1 MASLLRTTKLPTI
14 DHDDLAFV
22 LIDYCGYSKMR
33 AGTLHSMRWIYLVF
47 VASVPPVPIVSAFLI
62 RHRFRKINHQSH
74 ALPLPR
80 TCLGAVESA
89 NDNTAAHVS
98 AIDDDDNNVY
108 HIHSGNVTILD
119 QNEHYLVVSKP
130 PAVVCHHSAGSRSNQ
145 EVPMLQRVREATGK
159 RVNLVHRLDRGC
171 SGCLLMTFAETNS
184 NSSDGDGNGDD
195 EDNATAS
202 LIQSMAGGAAN
213 KTYLALVRGEGV
225 LRGRDFKQEG
235 WFRVDRPIENA
246 NGVSNN
252 ATTWF
257 RFVAG
262 QHNANGTLDR
272 PRASLV
278 LARPETGRWHQ
289 IRRHLNGLSHPILGD
304 STHGISKENR
314 MWKKERGLLPE
325 RTCLHLVKL
334 ELGPTHV
341 SPDGIVV
348 TCPLAPDML
357 RMLQEHLP
365 DVLQQAL
372 PILKEEGIDLNPGG
386 EFLSLPYQVKV
397 YE

>member
-1 MASLLRTTKLPTI
+1 MRTGTPHSVRWLCLVLVVFMHLVPIISGFLIPQHRYGKINQQRNTKNNRALLR
-14 DHDDLAFV
+14 
-22 LIDYCGYSKMR
+22 
-33 AGTLHSMRWIYLVF
+33 
-47 VASVPPVPIVSAFLI
+47 ASTWLGVS
-62 RHRFRKINHQSH
+62 
-74 ALPLPR
+74 
-80 TCLGAVESA
+80 VEPA
-89 NDNTAAHVS
+89 NDNADADVS
-98 AIDDDDNNVY
+98 AIDDDTNDVY

-119 QNEHYLVVSKP
+119 QNEHYLVLSKP
-130 PAVVCHHSAGSRSNQ
+130 PAVVCHHNAGSRSNQ
-145 EVPMLQRVREATGK
+145 EVPMLQRVREATGRK
-159 RVNLVHRLDRGC
+159 VNLVHRLDRGC
-171 SGCLLMTFAETNS
+171 SGCLLMTYAERS
-184 NSSDGDGNGDD
+184 NNDSSSSDDDDGDGDD

-202 LIQSMAGGAAN
+202 LIQSMADGASK
-213 KTYLALVRGEGV
+213 KTYLALVRGEGL

-246 NGVSNN
+246 QGISKN

-278 LARPETGRWHQ
+278 LARPESGRWHQ

-314 MWKKERGLLPE
+314 LWKKERGMLSE

-334 ELGPTHV
+334 ELEPTHV

-372 PILKEEGIDLNPGG
+372 PILQEEGIDLSPEG
-386 EFLSLPYQVKV
+386 EFLSLPYRVKV
-397 YE
+397 YQ

>member
-1 MASLLRTTKLPTI
+1 
-14 DHDDLAFV
+14 
-22 LIDYCGYSKMR
+22 
-33 AGTLHSMRWIYLVF
+33 MRWLCLILV
-47 VASVPPVPIVSAFLI
+47 VLLHLVPVVSAFLI
-62 RHRFRKINHQSH
+62 PHRYGKINQQRNTKNR
-74 ALPLPR
+74 ALLSRTWLGVSVEPAKDDAAPLAS
-80 TCLGAVESA
+80 AV
-89 NDNTAAHVS
+89 
-98 AIDDDDNNVY
+98 DDNDDIY
-108 HIHSGNVTILD
+108 HIYSGNVTILD

-130 PAVVCHHSAGSRSNQ
+130 PAVVCHHSAGSRSNK
-145 EVPMLQRVREATGK
+145 EVPMLQRIREATGR
-159 RVNLVHRLDRGC
+159 RVNLVHRLDRGS
-171 SGCLLMTFAETNS
+171 SGCLLMTYAE
-184 NSSDGDGNGDD
+184 SSDNDSSSDDGDRDD

-202 LIQSMAGGAAN
+202 LIQSMASDASN
-213 KTYLALVRGEGV
+213 KTYLALVRGEGM

-246 NGVSNN
+246 KGISKN

-314 MWKKERGLLPE
+314 IWKKERGLLPE

-334 ELGPTHV
+334 ELEPTHV

-372 PILKEEGIDLNPGG
+372 PILQEEGIDLNPSGG

-397 YE
+397 YQ

>member
-1 MASLLRTTKLPTI
+1 M
-14 DHDDLAFV
+14 HLA
-22 LIDYCGYSKMR
+22 
-33 AGTLHSMRWIYLVF
+33 
-47 VASVPPVPIVSAFLI
+47 PIVPAFLI
-62 RHRFRKINHQSH
+62 PQHRYGKIKQQSH
-74 ALPLPR
+74 MKNHALSR
-80 TCLGAVESA
+80 TWLGVSVDPAK
-89 NDNTAAHVS
+89 DDAALES
-98 AIDDDDNNVY
+98 AIDDNDDVY
-108 HIHSGNVTILD
+108 HVHSGNVTILD

-145 EVPMLQRVREATGK
+145 EVPMLQRVREATGR

-171 SGCLLMTFAETNS
+171 SGCLLMTYAESSDNDS
-184 NSSDGDGNGDD
+184 SSDDESDGDE

-202 LIQSMAGGAAN
+202 LIQSMAGGASN

-225 LRGRDFKQEG
+225 LRGHDFKEEG

-246 NGVSNN
+246 QGISKN

-314 MWKKERGLLPE
+314 LWKKERGLLPE

-334 ELGPTHV
+334 ELEPTHV

-372 PILKEEGIDLNPGG
+372 PILQEEGIDLNPAGG

-397 YE
+397 YQ

>member
-1 MASLLRTTKLPTI
+1 
-14 DHDDLAFV
+14 
-22 LIDYCGYSKMR
+22 
-33 AGTLHSMRWIYLVF
+33 
-47 VASVPPVPIVSAFLI
+47 
-62 RHRFRKINHQSH
+62 
-74 ALPLPR
+74 
-80 TCLGAVESA
+80 
-89 NDNTAAHVS
+89 
-98 AIDDDDNNVY
+98 
-108 HIHSGNVTILD
+108 
-119 QNEHYLVVSKP
+119 
-130 PAVVCHHSAGSRSNQ
+130 
-145 EVPMLQRVREATGK
+145 MLQRVREATGK

-171 SGCLLMTFAETNS
+171 SGCLLMTYAEINNNNS
-184 NSSDGDGNGDD
+184 NSSNDADGDN

-246 NGVSNN
+246 QGISKN
-252 ATTWF
+252 ASTWF
-257 RFVAG
+257 KFVAG
-262 QHNANGTLDR
+262 QGNANGTLDR

-314 MWKKERGLLPE
+314 LWKKERGLLPE

-334 ELGPTHV
+334 ELEPTHV
-341 SPDGIVV
+341 SPDGISV

-372 PILKEEGIDLNPGG
+372 PILQEEGIDLYPGG

-397 YE
+397 YQ

>member
-1 MASLLRTTKLPTI
+1 MRTGTPLCVRWLRRCLLL
-14 DHDDLAFV
+14 
-22 LIDYCGYSKMR
+22 
-33 AGTLHSMRWIYLVF
+33 LVIMQMHL
-47 VASVPPVPIVSAFLI
+47 VPIISAFFTP
-62 RHRFRKINHQSH
+62 HRYGKTNQQSNNQKH
-74 ALPLPR
+74 APFTSR
-80 TCLGAVESA
+80 LGIGVELTSA
-89 NDNTAAHVS
+89 NDNANDKSANDKSANDNVS
-98 AIDDDDNNVY
+98 AVDDNGDIY
-108 HIHSGNVTILD
+108 HIHSGNVTVLD

-130 PAVVCHHSAGSRSNQ
+130 PAVVCHHSQETGSRSNK

-171 SGCLLMTFAETNS
+171 SGCLLMTYSHNADRSS
-184 NSSDGDGNGDD
+184 NSSTCNSSDNGDDD
-195 EDNATAS
+195 EDNATGS
-202 LIQSMAGGAAN
+202 LIQSMASGATN
-213 KTYLALVRGEGV
+213 KTYVALVRGEGV

-235 WFRVDRPIENA
+235 WFRVDRPIENRK
-246 NGVSNN
+246 GISKN

-289 IRRHLNGLSHPILGD
+289 IRKHLSGLSHPILGD

-314 MWKKERGLLPE
+314 LWKKRGLLPE
-325 RTCLHLVKL
+325 RTCLHLAKL
-334 ELGPTHV
+334 ELEPTHV

-357 RMLQEHLP
+357 RMLQDHLP

-372 PILKEEGIDLNPGG
+372 PILQEEGIDLNPGG
-386 EFLSLPYQVKV
+386 EFLSLPYQMKV
-397 YE
+397 YQ